1 MYGALSYYL
10 NQLHGGPGKMTD
22 RLIRLMR
29 IITLVQ
35 AKPGILARELAER
48 CETTERTI
56 YRDMEALSAMHIPI
70 ANMGHG
76 RGYMFISHFAM
87 YPLNWS
93 EEEAQAFMQLAEVM
107 EDIRPLVKPS
117 FESAYEKVIAS
128 SQKQRTE
135 RVEWSEQISKMF
147 KEGSIICENNNGD
160 EPNRSLLTLLQAGIS
175 HNSVEGNYQSQR
187 EMKSVRIDPYCLIP
201 REYQFDLVGYCHLS
215 QRIRTFQVNRLH
227 DLKMMPNTFRK
238 KDYLIQSYFRT
249 ASKTKESTEETAV
262 KIRFSSLVVERVMQE
277 RFLVLPVITMEPEGT
292 LLFETN
298 VGDLEEILAWISKY
312 GPEAEIL
319 EPEHCRHLM
328 KERLN
333 RWQQVYSQS

>member
-249 ASKTKESTEETAV
+249 TSKTKESTE
-262 KIRFSSLVVERVMQE
+262 
-277 RFLVLPVITMEPEGT
+277 
-292 LLFETN
+292 
-298 VGDLEEILAWISKY
+298 
-312 GPEAEIL
+312 
-319 EPEHCRHLM
+319 
-328 KERLN
+328 
-333 RWQQVYSQS
+333 